1 MFKNI
6 LLMLGHKDILSNKLI
21 SHLKSRTKKLIISY
35 PNSNKKE
42 NFFNVKDDYYDFILC
57 FRSKYILRNK
67 NLKKAHYAAINFHPG
82 PPEYKGI
89 GCANYALNDEVK
101 EYGVTSHLIMNN
113 KIDEGK
119 IIDVV
124 KFKIKKK
131 ENIVSLLEK
140 TNKHLLRQVIRI
152 TNQLLKNPLLIKKLT
167 KKFVNIKW
175 TNKIKKKSYLD
186 KFYKINT
193 NISKKSFEKKIR
205 CTNTEKFKPYI
216 ILHKKTFLLK

>member
-1 MFKNI
+1 
-6 LLMLGHKDILSNKLI
+6 
-21 SHLKSRTKKLIISY
+21 
-35 PNSNKKE
+35 
-42 NFFNVKDDYYDFILC
+42 
-57 FRSKYILRNK
+57 
-67 NLKKAHYAAINFHPG
+67 
-82 PPEYKGI
+82 
-89 GCANYALNDEVK
+89 
-101 EYGVTSHLIMNN
+101 MNN

-152 TNQLLKNPLLIKKLT
+152 TNQLLKNPLLIKKLI

-175 TNKIKKKSYLD
+175 TNKIKKKSYLN

-216 ILHKKTFLLK
+216 ILHKKIFLLK